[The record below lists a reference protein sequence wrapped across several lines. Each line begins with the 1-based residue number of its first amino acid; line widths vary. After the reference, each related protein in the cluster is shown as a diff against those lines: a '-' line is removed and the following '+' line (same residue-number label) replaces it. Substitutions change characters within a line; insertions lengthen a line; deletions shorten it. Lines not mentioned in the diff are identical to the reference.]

1 MLNAEWIET
10 AVKTISSGL
19 ADRLEKENIQVYKVP
34 SLVNKGYIVRIDVKV
49 EENTNEQ

>member
-19 ADRLEKENIQVYKVP
+19 ADRLEKEIRRSYKHG
-34 SLVNKGYIVRIDVKV
+34 SKKV
-49 EENTNEQ
+49 

>member
-19 ADRLEKENIQVYKVP
+19 ADKLEKENIKVYKVP
-34 SLVNKGYIVRIDVKV
+34 SANGKGYVVRIDIKV
-49 EENTNEQ
+49 EEKK

>member
-19 ADRLEKENIQVYKVP
+19 ADKLEKENIKVYKVP
-34 SLVNKGYIVRIDVKV
+34 SAVNKGYIVRIDVKV
-49 EENTNEQ
+49 EEK